1 MKRLLNTE
9 LRPVMRLSEV
19 EKLIKRH
26 RIITPPPS
34 RKTLQRMCEDGTFD
48 AVGNATTSLGWLIYE
63 DSFLRWVDT
72 LDDTKI
78 KNAA

>member
-1 MKRLLNTE
+1 MKRLLNSE
-9 LRPVMRLSEV
+9 MRPVMRLSEV
-19 EKLIKRH
+19 EKMIKRH

-48 AVGNATTSLGWLIYE
+48 AVGNAPTSLGWLIYE

>member
-1 MKRLLNTE
+1 MKQLLNAD
-9 LRPVMRLSEV
+9 LRPVIRLSEV

-26 RIITPPPS
+26 RILTPPPS

-48 AVGNATTSLGWLIYE
+48 AVGNAPTTLGWLIYE
-63 DSFLRWVDT
+63 DSFLRWVNS
-72 LDDTKI
+72 LDGSKI